1 MGCEG
6 DMNKKPRRGFLNRLL
21 GKDKKSCGSE
31 NANEGLFIVVASDV
45 MGKDADI
52 GRVLMKG
59 FFETIKSTSEP
70 PHAVF
75 FMNAG
80 VMLTT
85 IDDEFVK
92 VLKGIEEAGA
102 EIYSCGT
109 CLKHYGLEDRLRV
122 GHRGS
127 TGQVIEGLRDMKA
140 IWL

>member
-6 DMNKKPRRGFLNRLL
+6 DTNKKPRGGFLKRLM
-21 GKDKKSCGSE
+21 GKSKDSCGRE
-31 NANEGLFIVVASDV
+31 NANACLFIVVTSDV

-59 FFETIKSTSEP
+59 FFETMKSTGELP
-70 PHAVF
+70 RTIF

-80 VMLTT
+80 IMLTT
-85 IDDEFVK
+85 TDDEFVPI
-92 VLKGIEEAGA
+92 LKGIEEAGV

-109 CLKHYGLEDRLRV
+109 CLKHYGLEDKLRV

-127 TGQVIEGLRDMKA
+127 TGQVIEGIKDMKA
-140 IWL
+140 VWI

>member
-1 MGCEG
+1 MGCG
-6 DMNKKPRRGFLNRLL
+6 TGTTRKSFCIRDWFRGLFYH
-21 GKDKKSCGSE
+21 
-31 NANEGLFIVVASDV
+31 NATSGEDASLFIVITSDV

-59 FFETIKSTSEP
+59 FFETMLSTKEL
-70 PHAVF
+70 PHTIF

-85 IDDEFVK
+85 TDDEFVSI
-92 VLKGIEEAGA
+92 LKDINEAGV

-109 CLKHYGLEDRLRV
+109 CLKHYGLADKLQV

-127 TGQVIEGLRDMKA
+127 TGQVIEGIKDMKT
-140 IWL
+140 IWI